1 MNRREQG
8 RRDRGQLWL
17 CAMNAWAGLPRVTM
31 LWAIVLVGLVATGC
45 APTGLTVATGD
56 RGGGVKALLANPY
69 GQPTT
74 EGGFRYPDLGCRA
87 TNCDL
92 PNALGR
98 EAVQAEAPVF
108 GPDTPVE
115 VRQEELRAWRRVN
128 QQLRT
133 LFVDAAGR
141 FRGFSFAVSKGQPPR
156 EVELRLLQY
165 EEALFQYEAAIDQ
178 YFDGESGPPRP
189 LDASR
194 PPAPRGTTGDAERRK
209 TGSEE
214 RSEAERVER
223 GERPSPETSTSETS
237 TSETSTPETS
247 TPTRP
252 ARETPAQDTPVERS
266 TPEPAPKRAAE
277 PAAEPGKESA
287 TPKKQVDPEP
297 ERATA
302 KDPRPEADTK
312 DPRMEAARAG
322 TA

>member
-156 EVELRLLQY
+156 EVELRFLQY

-194 PPAPRGTTGDAERRK
+194 PP
-209 TGSEE
+209 
-214 RSEAERVER
+214 
-223 GERPSPETSTSETS
+223 
-237 TSETSTPETS
+237 TP
-247 TPTRP
+247 
-252 ARETPAQDTPVERS
+252 
-266 TPEPAPKRAAE
+266 
-277 PAAEPGKESA
+277 
-287 TPKKQVDPEP
+287 
-297 ERATA
+297 
-302 KDPRPEADTK
+302 
-312 DPRMEAARAG
+312 
-322 TA
+322 